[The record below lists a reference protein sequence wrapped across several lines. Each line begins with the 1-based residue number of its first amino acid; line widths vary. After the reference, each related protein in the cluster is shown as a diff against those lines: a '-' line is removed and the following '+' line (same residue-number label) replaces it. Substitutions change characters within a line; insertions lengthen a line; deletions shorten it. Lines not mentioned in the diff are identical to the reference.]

1 MRTTTKPYLLRAIY
15 DWCNDNA
22 LTPYIL
28 VDVIEGVVVPE
39 NYIKNG
45 EITLNIS
52 PVATQDLVIGNEDV
66 QFTARFNG
74 VPRKILIPINAV
86 KAIFAKEINQGLY
99 FSIETEQK
107 TSQTQAQESAD
118 SPESGVAHDLSQDSD
133 SRQNQVHLKL
143 IK

>member
-28 VDVIEGVVVPE
+28 VDVIESVVVPE
-39 NYIKNG
+39 DYIKNG

-52 PVATQDLVIGNEDV
+52 PAATQDLVIGNEV
-66 QFTARFNG
+66 IQFTARFNG
-74 VPRKILIPINAV
+74 LSRKILIPINAV

-118 SPESGVAHDLSQDSD
+118 SPESGVAHDLSQDS
-133 SRQNQVHLKL
+133 RQNQVHLKL

>member
-28 VDVIEGVVVPE
+28 VDVIESVVVPE
-39 NYIKNG
+39 DYIKNG

-52 PVATQDLVIGNEDV
+52 PAATQDLVIGNEV
-66 QFTARFNG
+66 IQFTARFNG
-74 VPRKILIPINAV
+74 LSRKILIPINAV

-107 TSQTQAQESAD
+107 ASQTQAQESVD
-118 SPESGVAHDLSQDSD
+118 SPESGVAHDLSQDS
-133 SRQNQVHLKL
+133 RQNQVHLKL

>member
-1 MRTTTKPYLLRAIY
+1 MRTTTKPYLMRAIY

-107 TSQTQAQESAD
+107 TSQTQAQESVD
-118 SPESGVAHDLSQDSD
+118 SPESGVAHDLSQY

>member
-28 VDVIEGVVVPE
+28 VDVIESVVVPE
-39 NYIKNG
+39 DYIKNG

-52 PVATQDLVIGNEDV
+52 PAATQDLVIGNEV
-66 QFTARFNG
+66 IQFTARFNG
-74 VPRKILIPINAV
+74 LSRKILIPINAV

-107 TSQTQAQESAD
+107 ASQTQAQESVD
-118 SPESGVAHDLSQDSD
+118 SPESGVAHDLSQDS
-133 SRQNQVHLKL
+133 RQNQVHLRL